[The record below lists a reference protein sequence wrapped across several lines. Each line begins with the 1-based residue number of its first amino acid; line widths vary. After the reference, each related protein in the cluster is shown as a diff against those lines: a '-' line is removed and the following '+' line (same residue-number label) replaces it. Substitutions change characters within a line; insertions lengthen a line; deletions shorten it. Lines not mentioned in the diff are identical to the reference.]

1 MRYIYYLKDPVTLEV
16 RYVGQTN
23 DIKRRYNDHI
33 SSSIKNDSDSYN
45 TYKARWIRKLIN
57 NGYKPIIEIIDQCN
71 TIDESNFLEK
81 FYIEKLTNEGL
92 NLTNSHVI
100 DLTEISINTKLK
112 MSSAKK
118 GKKLEE
124 IVGFEKSLELKNYYS
139 ERIKE
144 NNPNKSN
151 DPKVREKISNTLKE
165 YFSNPENHWAY
176 GKKMTEEHNERLRQA
191 KLNNPN
197 NVGNKKPRTEEQ
209 KEKIRKSIIGRKV
222 KRYKILQYDLN
233 NNLIKEWNSLREIES
248 HDSTLKRNQISKC
261 CKGEKEFYAGF
272 IWRFNI

>member
-1 MRYIYYLKDPVTLEV
+1 M
-16 RYVGQTN
+16 
-23 DIKRRYNDHI
+23 
-33 SSSIKNDSDSYN
+33 
-45 TYKARWIRKLIN
+45 
-57 NGYKPIIEIIDQCN
+57 
-71 TIDESNFLEK
+71 
-81 FYIEKLTNEGL
+81 TNEGL